1 MTKLKNDI
9 VNILCEDARIT
20 PARIASMLKTDAAA
34 VETAIA
40 ELEHDGVIIKYMPV
54 LNEEKLGKET
64 VQALIGVKVSPM
76 YMHGFD
82 AIAAE
87 LSAFPEVRSL
97 YLMSGGF
104 DLTIIVE
111 GRTLKEVALFVS
123 EKLSPTDKVISTA
136 THFILKKYKTEGVTL
151 TGSFDPQRMIVHP

>member
-9 VNILCEDARIT
+9 VRILSEDARIA
-20 PARIASMLKTDAAA
+20 PSRIATMLQVDAATVEKA
-34 VETAIA
+34 VG
-40 ELEHDGVIIKYMPV
+40 ELETEGVIIRYMPV
-54 LNEEKLGKET
+54 LNEEKMGKET
-64 VQALIGVKVSPM
+64 VQALIEVKVSPM
-76 YMHGFD
+76 YTQGFD

-87 LSAFPEVRSL
+87 LCTFDEVRSL

-123 EKLSPTDKVISTA
+123 EKLSPMDKVISTA

-151 TGSFDPQRMIVHP
+151 TGSFDPRRMIVHP

>member
-1 MTKLKNDI
+1 MTKLKSDI
-9 VNILCEDARIT
+9 IRILTEDARIQ
-20 PARIASMLKTDAAA
+20 PSRIASMLKVDVGQ

-40 ELEHDGVIIKYMPV
+40 ELEKDGIIIKYVTV

-64 VQALIGVKVSPM
+64 VQALIEVKVSPM
-76 YMHGFD
+76 YTQGFD

-87 LSAFPEVRSL
+87 LSAFPEVKSL

-111 GRTLKEVALFVS
+111 GDSLKQVAMFVS
-123 EKLSPTDKVISTA
+123 EKLSPMDKVLSTA
-136 THFILKKYKTEGVTL
+136 THFILKKYKTEGVQL
-151 TGSFDPQRMIVHP
+151 TDGNPPRMVVHP